1 MIFVLNLFKRK
12 IGEEIMKSS
21 KLFES
26 IKIGTIDIKNRIA
39 MEPMGLMGLA
49 DREGGFNQRAIDYY
63 VERAKGGVGLIITG
77 FTKVE
82 NEIEQMKMPSFTCV
96 THNPMAF
103 TSSAY
108 ELTERVHAHGAKI
121 FLQASAGLGRSANP
135 HLLVTKPIAPSA
147 IPNFWDPSVTC
158 RELTTDE
165 VEKIILRFEET
176 GRIAKEAGFD
186 GIELHAVHEGYLADQ
201 FTMSVFNRRTDKF
214 NGTLKERATFPIEIL
229 KAIKRG
235 AGQDYPVTV
244 RFSLRSFIK
253 DWNQGGIDTD
263 EPEIGRTF
271 EEGLKLAKILE
282 EAGYNA
288 LNADVGSYDGWYWS
302 HPPLYQK
309 EGLYL
314 AFTEELKKT
323 VDIPVIV
330 GGKLGNPKLAESA
343 LIEGKADMVGLGR
356 PLLTDADWVNK
367 VKRGTPEY
375 IRPCIGCHDGCLQRI
390 FSHRPLSCG
399 INPATGREKTYGIE
413 KALET
418 KKVIIIGAGI
428 AGLEAARVAT
438 LRGHD
443 VTLYEKSTVI
453 GGHIHEASAPD
464 FKLEDRRL
472 LNWYENELKRLNID
486 VKMNTEVT
494 PDMIRESKADVVIV
508 ATGSNAVK
516 LNSLPGMDRDN
527 VCCAEDLLLGK
538 KNAGDTVAVV
548 GGGLV
553 GCETALWLAQ
563 QGKDVTVI
571 EGLKDVIS
579 AGPTINLANKS
590 MLKDLMVKY
599 NVKIMTS
606 TMLSGANDEGV
617 LVTQGRKTLTVP
629 AQTIC
634 IAVGYRSEN
643 TLYEQIKDIDT
654 DIHIIGD
661 AAKVANIMKA
671 VWDAYEVARSI

>member
-1 MIFVLNLFKRK
+1 
-12 IGEEIMKSS
+12 MKNS

-26 IKIGTIDIKNRIA
+26 IKIGNVEIKNRIA

-63 VERAKGGVGLIITG
+63 AERAKGGVGLIITG

-96 THNPMAF
+96 THNPTAF
-103 TSSAY
+103 GNSAY

-135 HLLVTKPIAPSA
+135 KLLVTKPVAPSA
-147 IPNFWDPSVTC
+147 IPNFWDPSITC
-158 RELTTDE
+158 RELTTEE

-176 GRIAKEAGFD
+176 GRIAKEVGFD

-214 NGTLKERATFPIEIL
+214 GGNLKERSTFPIEIL
-229 KAIKRG
+229 KAIRRG
-235 AGQDYPVTV
+235 AGEDYPVTV
-244 RFSLRSFIK
+244 RFSIRSFIK
-253 DWNQGGIDTD
+253 DWNQGGIDT
-263 EPEIGRTF
+263 EQPEIGRTF

-282 EAGYNA
+282 EAGYDA
-288 LNADVGSYDGWYWS
+288 LNADVGSYDGWYWA
-302 HPPLYQK
+302 HPPLYQE

-314 AFTEELKKT
+314 SFTEGLKKA
-323 VDIPVIV
+323 VNIPVIV
-330 GGKLGNPKLAESA
+330 GGKLGNPKLAEAA
-343 LIEGKADMVGLGR
+343 LNEDKADMVGLGR

-367 VKRGTPEY
+367 VKKGNIEN

-390 FSHRPLSCG
+390 FSHRPISCG
-399 INPATGREKTYGIE
+399 INPATGREKIYGIE
-413 KALET
+413 KSLET

-438 LRGHD
+438 LRGHEA
-443 VTLYEKSTVI
+443 TLYEKTNVI

-464 FKLEDRRL
+464 FKIEDRRL
-472 LNWYENELKRLNID
+472 LNWYENELKRLNIN

-494 PDMIRESKADVVIV
+494 PDIIEESKADVVIV
-508 ATGSNAVK
+508 ATGSNPVK
-516 LNSLPGMDRDN
+516 LNSLPGMDNKN
-527 VCCAEDLLLGK
+527 VCCAEDLLLGR
-538 KNAGDTVAVV
+538 KNAGDTVVVV

-553 GCETALWLAQ
+553 GCETALWLAKQ
-563 QGKDVTVI
+563 VKDVTVI
-571 EGLKDVIS
+571 EGLQDVIS
-579 AGPTINLANKS
+579 AGPTINFANKS
-590 MLKDLMVKY
+590 MLKDLMAKH

-606 TMLSGANDEGV
+606 TMLSGANNEGV
-617 LVTQGRKTLTVP
+617 IVSQGYKTLNVP
-629 AQTIC
+629 AETIC
-634 IAVGYRSEN
+634 IAVGYRPEN
-643 TLYEQIKDIDT
+643 TLYNQIKNIDA